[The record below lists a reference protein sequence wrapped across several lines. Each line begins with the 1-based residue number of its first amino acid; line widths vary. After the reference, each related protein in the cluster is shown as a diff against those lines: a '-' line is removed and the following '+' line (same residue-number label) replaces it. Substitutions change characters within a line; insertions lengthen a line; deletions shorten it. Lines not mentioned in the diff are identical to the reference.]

1 MKLFTKKDP
10 EQLYFG
16 DYPVEIP
23 KLTPKKWK
31 QLFGAVDKLPGII
44 VQVLSAPPEDFYSYV
59 VTGLEVGLDEI
70 VGIVSALSDVDADY
84 ISENVGA
91 DEMFEYLALTV
102 KKNRLSSMAKN
113 VKSLLPNLG
122 K

>member
-1 MKLFTKKDP
+1 MKIFAKKDP
-10 EQLYFG
+10 DQLYFG
-16 DYPVEIP
+16 EYPVEVP
-23 KLTPKKWK
+23 KLTPNKWK

-44 VQVLSAPPEDFYSYV
+44 VQVLGAPQEDFYSYV

-70 VGIVSALSDVDADY
+70 VGIVSVLSGVDKEY
-84 ISENVGA
+84 IAENVGA
-91 DEMFEYLALTV
+91 DEMFEYISLTV

-122 K
+122 E

>member
-16 DYPVEIP
+16 EYPVDIP

-70 VGIVSALSDVDADY
+70 VGIIAALSDVDADY